1 MKTIGLIGGMS
12 WQSSLE
18 YYRIVND
25 LVSRRLNGLHSA
37 KCILYSFDFEEIAEK
52 QRKSEWGKLG
62 EMLSNAAKS
71 LEGSGADVILICTNT
86 MHKVADAVAEAVNV
100 PLLNIIDVTAERIKK
115 AGLKK
120 VGLLGTKFTM
130 EDDFYRDRLKIN
142 GLSVLVPEPEDRD
155 FIHKVIF
162 NELCRGILKK
172 ESKKG
177 FLEIIEQLV
186 TKGAEGI
193 ILGCT
198 EIPLLV
204 SNDDIN
210 VPLFDTT
217 RIHAESAVEFALG

>member
-18 YYRIVND
+18 YYRILND
-25 LVSRRLNGLHSA
+25 LVSRKLNRLHSA
-37 KCILYSFDFEEIAEK
+37 KCILYSFDFEDIAEK
-52 QRKSEWGKLG
+52 QRKLEWDKLG
-62 EMLSNAAKS
+62 EMLSNAAKN
-71 LEGSGADVILICTNT
+71 LEDSGADVILICTNT
-86 MHKVADAVAEAVNV
+86 MHKVADAVAESVNI

-130 EDDFYRDRLKIN
+130 EDNFYRDRLEAN
-142 GLSVLVPEPEDRD
+142 GLDVLIPEADDRD
-155 FIHKVIF
+155 FVHKVIF
-162 NELCRGILKK
+162 NELCRGIFKG
-172 ESKKG
+172 ESKKR
-177 FLEIIEQLV
+177 FLKIIEQFIAE
-186 TKGAEGI
+186 GAEGI

-204 SNDDIN
+204 SEDDVD

-217 RIHAESAVEFALG
+217 RIHAESAVEFALS